1 MDLVRASGG
10 HRRLRARVTQATHL
24 PRWRCPAVRR
34 AVLACALAL
43 AGAPGLATAGSC
55 TVINGVAEGD
65 CGNVVAS
72 HGKAPPP
79 APPSGHAVGGIV
91 QGFKVEA
98 GDAVAFSGIAN
109 GDVDVAAG
117 ARLVSTGTINGTL
130 RNRGGEVIVSGVVK
144 RLEHLGGSAVVS
156 GTVREVTGDAPVDYR
171 AGAVVGGVFVQ
182 RDLRKVGM
190 P

>member
-1 MDLVRASGG
+1 MVFVGM
-10 HRRLRARVTQATHL
+10 
-24 PRWRCPAVRR
+24 P
-34 AVLACALAL
+34 
-43 AGAPGLATAGSC
+43 GAPGVASAGSC
-55 TVINGVAEGD
+55 TVINGVAQGD

-79 APPSGHAVGGIV
+79 TPPSGHAVGGV
-91 QGFKVEA
+91 VNGLNVVA
-98 GDAVAFSGIAN
+98 GDSVAFSGIAN

-117 ARLVSTGTINGTL
+117 ARLVATGTINGTL

-156 GTVREVTGDAPVDYR
+156 GTVREVAGDAPVDYR
-171 AGAVVGGVFVQ
+171 AGAVVGGVSVP
-182 RDLRKVGM
+182 RDIRKVGM